1 MAGVPWDLIE
11 SGALEPIADPREY
24 AAVRSTLDPYAAL
37 GLSAGAS
44 AAEVQAAYRALAL
57 EHHPDRAGDSERFA
71 QILAA
76 RDVLVGQ
83 DAVLPFGCAAST
95 RRAKTSCARSSSA
108 TAATAGLAG

>member
-37 GLSAGAS
+37 GLSPGAS

-57 EHHPDRAGDSERFA
+57 E
-71 QILAA
+71 QIHTKIS
-76 RDVLVGQ
+76 Q
-83 DAVLPFGCAAST
+83 GCLGNHENS
-95 RRAKTSCARSSSA
+95 
-108 TAATAGLAG
+108 